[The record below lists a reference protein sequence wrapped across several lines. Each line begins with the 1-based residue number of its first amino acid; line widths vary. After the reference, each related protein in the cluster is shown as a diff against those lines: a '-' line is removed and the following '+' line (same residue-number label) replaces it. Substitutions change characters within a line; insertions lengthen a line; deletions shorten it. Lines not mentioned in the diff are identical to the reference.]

1 MPHTYALI
9 LAGVIVNTVLANPT
23 DPQNPA
29 YIWVDISGYMPMPG
43 IGWTTSDN
51 VNFTPP
57 GGA

>member
-9 LAGVIVNTVLANPT
+9 LNGVIVNTVLANPS

-29 YIWVDISGYMPMPG
+29 YTWADISGYVPMPG
-43 IGWTTSDN
+43 IGWTTTDN

-57 GGA
+57 QAS